1 TAKGFALWG
10 WNDPYLERPASPPA
24 NEAQA
29 LYSTADGAGYFVK
42 IADGQ
47 SFDAPGSNSKAGFGM
62 MDFTNPA
69 ARSFW
74 SARVGDAVAA
84 GFHGFKLDY
93 GEDGVPDLLN
103 GRLGLRYFDGT
114 TDRTAREYPLG
125 YHGAYRDALA
135 STADG
140 GVLIVRASTY
150 GGAQVA
156 DVIWPGD
163 LDNGFQHRGDKGSNG
178 SELVGGLPA
187 SIIAG
192 QTLAASG
199 FPLYGADVAGYRGD
213 MPTSE
218 SLLRWSEASALS
230 MVMQLGPGEKKY
242 PWIYDAQTVV
252 TYTQL
257 AALHQKIVPYLA
269 ALLANAQRDGT
280 PTIRSLPLMFPTDP
294 GAITAADDE
303 YMLGPSLLAA
313 PVVVEGATQRQVHLP
328 PGTWF
333 SWWDGTRVD
342 GPVNVT
348 LQAPLGQPPLFV
360 RAGAIIAELPDGIDT
375 LFPATDPSTV
385 SVDALSG
392 FAEALAWVSGGASAT
407 TYDGGQIAITDDASG
422 VGISWTPKGPA
433 TTLTMTID
441 LAARTG
447 KIARLTT
454 ATGTD
459 GTNVRAATYQG
470 DVTSSTDN
478 AAFLSENMLY
488 LRLVGA
494 GAVIV
499 Q

>member
-294 GAITAADDE
+294 GAITAADD
-303 YMLGPSLLAA
+303 
-313 PVVVEGATQRQVHLP
+313 
-328 PGTWF
+328 
-333 SWWDGTRVD
+333 
-342 GPVNVT
+342 
-348 LQAPLGQPPLFV
+348 
-360 RAGAIIAELPDGIDT
+360 
-375 LFPATDPSTV
+375 
-385 SVDALSG
+385 
-392 FAEALAWVSGGASAT
+392 
-407 TYDGGQIAITDDASG
+407 
-422 VGISWTPKGPA
+422 
-433 TTLTMTID
+433 
-441 LAARTG
+441 
-447 KIARLTT
+447 
-454 ATGTD
+454 
-459 GTNVRAATYQG
+459 
-470 DVTSSTDN
+470 
-478 AAFLSENMLY
+478 
-488 LRLVGA
+488 
-494 GAVIV
+494 
-499 Q
+499 